1 MGIGIG
7 DPIRTRSVR
16 AGLRD
21 AALRILL
28 RLSNTAD
35 FSNMLVAIGIN
46 VALRV
51 AYARRSDFDP
61 LFAAFRIISEF
72 AP

>member
-1 MGIGIG
+1 VNESE
-7 DPIRTRSVR
+7 PESVS
-16 AGLRD
+16 AGLED
-21 AALRILL
+21 AALRILC
-28 RLSNTAD
+28 RL
-35 FSNMLVAIGIN
+35 SNMLVAIGIN